1 MSAPVEHRFSV
12 LGERVAIRARPG
24 GGWDA
29 FALGNDG
36 KRRPA
41 GFVVPDFISAQELAQ
56 YLFDL
61 FHESAGKGDGRV
73 TRLDDGA

>member
-1 MSAPVEHRFSV
+1 MTEHRFSV
-12 LGERVAIRARPG
+12 FGHRVAIRARPG

-29 FALGNDG
+29 FALGDEG

-41 GFVVPDFISAQELAQ
+41 DFVVPDFVAAEDLAQ

-61 FHESAGKGDGRV
+61 FHESAGRGDGRV
-73 TRLDDGA
+73 TRLP